1 MFEKKST
8 IFLVAIFAFILV
20 VTAVLLGSRL
30 YNGDSSLLRNVE
42 VDKEEITPNADG
54 DNDATHI
61 AYELSRNADVS
72 IYLENDAG
80 DRFYFREDKP
90 RGAGEYRVLFSGV
103 VDGYSLPDETV
114 EGEILTRLLQD
125 GIYRWTIE
133 ATDEDGVVEAESGQ
147 ITIADADT
155 QLPDIREFTC
165 SQKRLPPTVMD

>member
-20 VTAVLLGSRL
+20 VAAVFLGSRL

-72 IYLENDAG
+72 IYLENEVGTDSISVKINRA
-80 DRFYFREDKP
+80 E
-90 RGAGEYRVLFSGV
+90 RVNIVSCLVGLSMG
-103 VDGYSLPDETV
+103 TV
-114 EGEILTRLLQD
+114 CQM
-125 GIYRWTIE
+125 
-133 ATDEDGVVEAESGQ
+133 
-147 ITIADADT
+147 
-155 QLPDIREFTC
+155 
-165 SQKRLPPTVMD
+165 KR